1 MDSGDDIGRNDRD
14 PFEDEDEERDYDD
27 KPEQVVT
34 YDANLQRMHDPEVT
48 DSEVRGQ
55 SIFAIMALTG
65 TAIPRQYA
73 SISRHR
79 DGKF

>member
-1 MDSGDDIGRNDRD
+1 MDSGDDVGRNDRD

-48 DSEVRGQ
+48 DNEVRGQ
-55 SIFAIMALTG
+55 SMFAIMALTR
-65 TAIPRQYA
+65 TALSRQHA
-73 SISRHR
+73 PISRHR